1 MNPEHV
7 AEVLEKFLSPIG
19 IILFVPLAV
28 PEQDKCIREIVLVK
42 SFKYVKVMG
51 IRLILAFTV
60 LCSEFIIFTVILVG
74 SGCKFPII
82 SFTIGSLIT
91 AMALGSIGI
100 LTSILTGNAIGGYLV
115 SIGYFLLNWIG
126 VIEERSPLYLF
137 SIIENEFEQ
146 KLIFVLLIFTNIML
160 MILYLKKRLL
170 ILTNCRDSIVKSLS
184 LLRN

>member
-1 MNPEHV
+1 M

-74 SGCKFPII
+74 SVCKFPII

-160 MILYLKKRLL
+160 MILYLKKTA
-170 ILTNCRDSIVKSLS
+170 TNIDKLQG
-184 LLRN
+184 